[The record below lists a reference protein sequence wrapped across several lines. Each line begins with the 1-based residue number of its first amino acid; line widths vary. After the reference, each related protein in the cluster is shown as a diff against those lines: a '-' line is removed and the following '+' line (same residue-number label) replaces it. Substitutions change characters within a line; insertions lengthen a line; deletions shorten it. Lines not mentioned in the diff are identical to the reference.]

1 MIYTNLATCYM
12 LRGDLKKTEEY
23 IEKIEKE
30 CKQEFTEMDDVYV
43 ECMKARYFHRAGKK
57 ELRDESISRIELEIS
72 GQMPVMDLFDDL
84 YALCELAIEI
94 ERYDVLFDIIDRL
107 EPIVVQAKMD

>member
-12 LRGDLKKTEEY
+12 LCGDLEKTEEY

-30 CKQEFTEMDDVYV
+30 CEPEFTEMDYTYV

-57 ELRDESISRIELEIS
+57 ELRDESISRIEKMIG
-72 GQMPVMDLFDDL
+72 GQIRVLDLFDDL

-107 EPIVVQAKMD
+107 EPIVVRA